1 MALTIKD
8 VADKAKV
15 STATVS
21 RALRGLPNVT
31 PSTQEHVIQIAD
43 EMGYSIDPIASQLR
57 SGKSRIIGL
66 MLPLADNWFYSKL
79 STTAEVVLISAGY
92 EAVRYPMA
100 SMGGQTAFFK
110 RLAAR
115 SNLNGLIISTLSLSD
130 EDVDILSNLDI
141 PIVTVETQTD
151 GFASIITDN
160 LSAAKAATRYLLNLG
175 HNHIGVITG
184 LEDDPFHFC
193 VPQMRLEGY
202 QAALKEYG
210 IEPRPE
216 LVVPGNFSFAG
227 GAEAMIS
234 LLSIPSPPTAIFA
247 FSDEMA
253 IGAMKTIRE
262 MNLKI
267 PDDISVIGFD
277 DHDISAY
284 VGLTT
289 VKQPVTDLGER
300 AASLLLE
307 HIEHNK
313 HNNQDAQPH
322 IIMNNR
328 LVVRKTTAPKIIT
341 PLEAQR
347 LMSDQ

>member
-8 VADKAKV
+8 VAEKAKV

-31 PSTQEHVIQIAD
+31 PSTREHIIQIAN
-43 EMGYSIDPIASQLR
+43 EMGYSIDPVASQLR
-57 SGKSRIIGL
+57 SGKSRNVGIV
-66 MLPLADNWFYSKL
+66 LPLAENWFYSKL
-79 STTAEVVLISAGY
+79 STTSEVILISAGY

-100 SMGGQTAFFK
+100 SLGGQTAFFK

-115 SNLNGLIISTLSLSD
+115 SNLSGLMIATLTLSD
-130 EDVDILSNLDI
+130 EDIDILLNLDI

-151 GFASIITDN
+151 AFTSIITDN
-160 LSAAKAATRYLLNLG
+160 FSAAKAATRYLLNLG
-175 HNHIGVITG
+175 HNYIGVITG
-184 LEDDPFHFC
+184 LEDDPFQFY

-202 QAALKEYG
+202 QSALKEYG
-210 IEPRPE
+210 IKLRPE
-216 LVVPGNFSFAG
+216 LVVPGNFSYAG
-227 GAEAMIS
+227 GAEAMVN

-267 PDDISVIGFD
+267 PEDISVIGFD
-277 DHDISAY
+277 DHDISTY

-289 VKQPVTDLGER
+289 VKQPVTELGER
-300 AASLLLE
+300 AATMLLE
-307 HIEHNK
+307 RIENK
-313 HNNQDAQPH
+313 NQDVQPH
-322 IIMNNR
+322 IIINNR
-328 LVVRKTTAPKIIT
+328 LIVRKTTAPKIFT
-341 PLEAQR
+341 PLEASR
-347 LMSDQ
+347 LMANQ

>member
-31 PSTQEHVIQIAD
+31 PSTQEHVIQIAN
-43 EMGYSIDPIASQLR
+43 EMGYSIDPVASQLR
-57 SGKSRIIGL
+57 SGKSRNVGIV
-66 MLPLADNWFYSKL
+66 LPLAENWFYSKL
-79 STTAEVVLISAGY
+79 STTSEVILISAGY

-100 SMGGQTAFFK
+100 SLGGQTAFFK

-115 SNLNGLIISTLSLSD
+115 SNLSGLMISTLTLSE
-130 EDVDILSNLDI
+130 EDINILSNLDI

-151 GFASIITDN
+151 AFTSIITDN
-160 LSAAKAATRYLLNLG
+160 FTSAKAATRYLLNLG

-184 LEDDPFHFC
+184 LEDDPFYFH

-202 QAALKEYG
+202 QSALKEYG
-210 IEPRPE
+210 IKLRPE
-216 LVVPGNFSFAG
+216 LVVPGNFSYAG
-227 GAEAMIS
+227 GAEAMVK

-267 PDDISVIGFD
+267 PEDISVIGFD
-277 DHDISAY
+277 DHDISTY

-289 VKQPVTDLGER
+289 VKQPVTELGER
-300 AASLLLE
+300 AATMLLE
-307 HIEHNK
+307 HIESK
-313 HNNQDAQPH
+313 NQDVHPH

-328 LVVRKTTAPKIIT
+328 LIVRKTTAPKIST
-341 PLEAQR
+341 PLEASR
-347 LMSDQ
+347 LISDQ